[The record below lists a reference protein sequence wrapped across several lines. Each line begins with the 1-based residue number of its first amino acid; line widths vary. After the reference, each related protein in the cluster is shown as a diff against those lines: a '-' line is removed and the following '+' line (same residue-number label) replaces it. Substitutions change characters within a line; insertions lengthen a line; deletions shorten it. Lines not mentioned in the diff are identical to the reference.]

1 MEEYIVIRF
10 QKEKYAISISNIH
23 EIIEM
28 QTLTEVPR
36 SHYFLEGV
44 INLRGK
50 IVPVASLAKRL
61 NVAASEVTKHMRIIV
76 VNFGSDVVGLI
87 VDAVEQVVTFG
98 EFSEPP
104 ASDVFSKVGISEHL
118 VIPIFD
124 ISKLLDVGGET
135 RARQQ

>member
-1 MEEYIVIRF
+1 MEQYIVMRF
-10 QKEKYAISISNIH
+10 QQDKYAISISDIH

-28 QTLTEVPR
+28 QPITQVPR

-50 IVPVASLAKRL
+50 IVPVASLSKRL
-61 NVAASEVTKHMRIIV
+61 KEPDSVHSKHSRIIV
-76 VNFGSDVVGLI
+76 VNFGNDVVGLI
-87 VDAVEQVVTFG
+87 VDAVEQVVTFE
-98 EFSEPP
+98 EFSDPP
-104 ASDVFSKVGISEHL
+104 STHVFSKVGMSGAL

-135 RARQQ
+135 HA